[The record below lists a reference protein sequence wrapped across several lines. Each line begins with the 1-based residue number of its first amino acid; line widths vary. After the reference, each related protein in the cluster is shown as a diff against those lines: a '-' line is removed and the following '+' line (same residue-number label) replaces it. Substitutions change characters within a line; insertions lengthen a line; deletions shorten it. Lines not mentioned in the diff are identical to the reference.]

1 MPKKI
6 VKGANWCF
14 ILYPESAP
22 KNWREILQKTGL
34 QCAISPLHDKDIN
47 PTGEPKKPHYHIIV
61 TFAGPTTFAVMKD
74 LTDSLKQPIPQK
86 LSGVKGYYRYFS
98 HKDNP
103 EKAQYDE
110 KEITTINGFNILDHA
125 DVTHGEVMQIKLSV
139 LKLIQERD
147 ITEYADLIDY
157 LAENEMFAEFDIAST
172 NTLFFTHYLSSIR
185 CKRELNKEIVTSESE
200 KPHENPHENP
210 HEKCCPK
217 CGSTALQKYGKTSAG
232 SQIFK
237 CLDCGKKTVI

>member
-6 VKGANWCF
+6 VKSAKWCF

-22 KNWREILQKTGL
+22 ENWREILQKTGL

-86 LSGVKGYYRYFS
+86 LSGVKGYYRYFT

-103 EKAQYDE
+103 EKAQYNE
-110 KEITTINGFNILDHA
+110 NEITTINGFNILDHA
-125 DVTHGEVMQIKLSV
+125 DVTHGEVMQIKLSI

-157 LAENEMFAEFDIAST
+157 LADAENEMFAEFDIAST

-185 CKRELNKEIVTSESE
+185 CKRELNKVVTSKSE
-200 KPHENPHENP
+200 KTHEKTHG
-210 HEKCCPK
+210 KCCPK
-217 CGSTALQKYGKTSAG
+217 CGSVHIVKQGKTSAG

-237 CLDCGKKTVI
+237 CSDCGKKTAI